1 MKSFRAFL
9 SAAALA
15 ASTLA
20 STQAFAQVPMDPSKM
35 DMAAPADMTEGEVRR
50 IDTGAGKVTIKHGEI
65 KNLDM
70 PPMTMVFTMAE
81 PAMLSNLKVGD
92 KVRFEDS
99 ADGGVELLPEKPAWT
114 LSSLMAGYEGPRP
127 ECIDP
132 GASYGREVW

>member
-1 MKSFRAFL
+1 MKNFRVFL

-20 STQAFAQVPMDPSKM
+20 STQAFAQVSMDHSKM

-70 PPMTMVFTMAE
+70 PPMTMVFRAQD
-81 PAMLSNLKVGD
+81 PAMLDAVKVGD
-92 KVRFEDS
+92 KVKFD
-99 ADGGVELLPEKPAWT
+99 ADKVGGQYTVTKLAPAK
-114 LSSLMAGYEGPRP
+114 
-127 ECIDP
+127 
-132 GASYGREVW
+132 

>member
-1 MKSFRAFL
+1 MKSFRVFL

-20 STQAFAQVPMDPSKM
+20 STQAFAQVPMDHSKM

-70 PPMTMVFTMAE
+70 PPMTMVFTMAD
-81 PAMLSNLKVGD
+81 PSMLTNLKVGD
-92 KVRFEDS
+92 KVRFV
-99 ADGGVELLPEKPAWT
+99 VEQQNGKMVITQITPA
-114 LSSLMAGYEGPRP
+114 S
-127 ECIDP
+127 
-132 GASYGREVW
+132 

>member
-1 MKSFRAFL
+1 MKNFRVFL

-20 STQAFAQVPMDPSKM
+20 STQAFAQVSMDHSKM

-50 IDTGAGKVTIKHGEI
+50 IDAGAGKVTIKHGEI

-81 PAMLSNLKVGD
+81 PSMLTNLKVGD
-92 KVRFEDS
+92 KVRFV
-99 ADGGVELLPEKPAWT
+99 VEQQNGKMVITQITPA
-114 LSSLMAGYEGPRP
+114 S
-127 ECIDP
+127 
-132 GASYGREVW
+132 